1 MTMWCPG
8 RSPLHA
14 NGPETVTERN
24 TLRSMV
30 TGCPCGLRGGGNFI
44 SVAVLSAIVPDC
56 ALLRE
61 VLVQDHLIDARCA
74 MRPFGFATML

>member
-1 MTMWCPG
+1 VVSGSVTTA
-8 RSPLHA
+8 RER
-14 NGPETVTERN
+14 PETVTERN

-30 TGCPCGLRGGGNFI
+30 TGCPCGLRGGGKFV